1 MNKTNGLHVKLL
13 ASALL
18 MLALSGCASMN
29 KAECLNV
36 DWRTV
41 GYEDGVA
48 GRSGDRIGEHRR
60 ACAKH
65 GVTPDLNAYQSG
77 RDQGMREYCQPETG
91 YQLGVNGYALK
102 SYCPVELKE
111 EFESAYH
118 AGYELY
124 AMRARVAN
132 AQNELDSAHRE
143 IAQID
148 QNLIASS
155 ALVLARDTDNV
166 SWAQAGPAGREEHGA
181 AQGTAGRPGYPSLK
195 EWSTSPSANWI
206 TSSLPTVVPAR
217 VNTLPGRRQVGRP
230 GGLRTRQEGPRP
242 GCTTRGIAAS

>member
-1 MNKTNGLHVKLL
+1 MKLL

-18 MLALSGCASMN
+18 ILALSGCASMN

-48 GRSGDRIGEHRR
+48 GRSGDRIGRHRK

-65 GVTPDLNAYQSG
+65 GVTPDLNAYQAG
-77 RDQGMREYCQPETG
+77 REQGLREYCQPETG

-102 SYCPVELKE
+102 SSCPVDLKE
-111 EFESAYH
+111 GFETAYH
-118 AGYELY
+118 SGYELY
-124 AMRARVAN
+124 AMRARVTN
-132 AQNELDSAHRE
+132 AENELDSAHRE

-148 QNLIASS
+148 QDLIATS

-166 SWAQAGPAGREEHGA
+166 VRAQALLDAKNKAQRKGQLKARIPELERIVNESRRELDNYVA
-181 AQGTAGRPGYPSLK
+181 
-195 EWSTSPSANWI
+195 SA
-206 TSSLPTVVPAR
+206 SVSR
-217 VNTLPGRRQVGRP
+217 
-230 GGLRTRQEGPRP
+230 
-242 GCTTRGIAAS
+242 

>member
-48 GRSGDRIGEHRR
+48 GRSGDRIGEHRK

-77 RDQGMREYCQPETG
+77 REQGMREYCQPETG

-102 SYCPVELKE
+102 SYCPVDLKE
-111 EFESAYH
+111 DFESAYH
-118 AGYELY
+118 AGYDLY

-166 SWAQAGPAGREEHGA
+166 VRAQALLDAKNMAQRKGQLKARIPELERVVYESQRELDNYVA
-181 AQGTAGRPGYPSLK
+181 
-195 EWSTSPSANWI
+195 ST
-206 TSSLPTVVPAR
+206 
-217 VNTLPGRRQVGRP
+217 
-230 GGLRTRQEGPRP
+230 GGSR
-242 GCTTRGIAAS
+242 

>member
-1 MNKTNGLHVKLL
+1 MNKKYGLRATLL

-36 DWRTV
+36 DWQTV

-65 GVTPDLNAYQSG
+65 GVAPDLHAYQSG
-77 RDQGMREYCQPETG
+77 REQGLREYCQPETG
-91 YQLGVNGYALK
+91 YQLGLNGYALK
-102 SYCPVELKE
+102 SSCPVDLKE
-111 EFESAYH
+111 DFESAYH
-118 AGYELY
+118 SGYELY

-132 AQNELDSAHRE
+132 AESELQSAHSE
-143 IAQID
+143 LAQID
-148 QNLIASS
+148 QDLIAIS

-166 SWAQAGPAGREEHGA
+166 VRAQALLDAKNMAQRKGQLRARIPELERVVHESRRELDNYVA
-181 AQGTAGRPGYPSLK
+181 
-195 EWSTSPSANWI
+195 ST
-206 TSSLPTVVPAR
+206 
-217 VNTLPGRRQVGRP
+217 
-230 GGLRTRQEGPRP
+230 GGHR
-242 GCTTRGIAAS
+242 

>member
-1 MNKTNGLHVKLL
+1 MKLL

-18 MLALSGCASMN
+18 ILALSGCASMN

-48 GRSGDRIGEHRR
+48 GRSGDRIGQHRK

-65 GVTPDLNAYQSG
+65 GVTPDLNAYQTG
-77 RDQGMREYCQPETG
+77 REQGLREYCQPETG

-102 SYCPVELKE
+102 SSCPADLKE
-111 EFESAYH
+111 GFETAYH
-118 AGYELY
+118 SGYELY

-132 AQNELDSAHRE
+132 AENELDSAYRE

-148 QNLIASS
+148 QDLIATS

-166 SWAQAGPAGREEHGA
+166 VRAQALLDAKNMAQRKGQLKARIPELERVVYESQRELDNYVA
-181 AQGTAGRPGYPSLK
+181 
-195 EWSTSPSANWI
+195 SA
-206 TSSLPTVVPAR
+206 S
-217 VNTLPGRRQVGRP
+217 
-230 GGLRTRQEGPRP
+230 GPR
-242 GCTTRGIAAS
+242 